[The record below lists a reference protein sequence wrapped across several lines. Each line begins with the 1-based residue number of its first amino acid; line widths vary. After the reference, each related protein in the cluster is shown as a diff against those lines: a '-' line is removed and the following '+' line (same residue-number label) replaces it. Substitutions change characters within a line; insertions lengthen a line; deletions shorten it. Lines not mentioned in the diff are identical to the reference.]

1 LKNYTRE
8 LGLGLALASIF
19 VGLLAWFIISKTQDP
34 LKISIMV
41 LIILLGIG
49 TFSWRIVN
57 KKRDIEMGVPSED
70 EFTKRAK
77 AYAGNQA
84 FEYSMFLWLLI
95 FIFNSSFTKAETM
108 LGVGIL
114 GSILIYYICL
124 WYYKTTGKFNEN

>member
-1 LKNYTRE
+1 MKNYTRE

-19 VGLLAWFIISKTQDP
+19 AGLLIWFMVGKIQDP
-34 LKISIMV
+34 LKIGIAV
-41 LIILLGIG
+41 LVILLGIG

-57 KKRDIEMGVPSED
+57 KKSDLKMGVPAED

-95 FIFNSSFTKAETM
+95 FIFNSSFTKAEPM

-114 GSILIYYICL
+114 GSALIYGICL
-124 WYYKTTGKFNEN
+124 WYYKTTGAFNED

>member
-108 LGVGIL
+108 LGVGIM
-114 GSILIYYICL
+114 GSALIYGICL
-124 WYYKTTGKFNEN
+124 WYYKTTGEFNED